1 MDLES
6 MAGKAIKGDDDA
18 FISIIREVRTDLY
31 KTAYAYLK
39 NEDDAVEAIQE
50 VTYRAY
56 RSIGKLKEPAYCK
69 TWLIRITINVCQDE
83 LKKKKR
89 IIQTEVNDQL
99 LASEEDLSFIN
110 TNEALEQLSFE
121 ERELLHMKYI
131 CDLTIREVAESLDV
145 SEGTIKTRLYKALGR
160 LRNWMEKG
168 DDHHV
173 PGRRKTAKRI

>member
-1 MDLES
+1 MDLVSLAE
-6 MAGKAIKGDDDA
+6 KAIKKDDDA
-18 FISIIREVRTDLY
+18 FIAMIREVRTDLY

-39 NEDDAVEAIQE
+39 NEDDALEAIQE
-50 VTYRAY
+50 VTFRAY

-83 LKKKKR
+83 LKKRKQ
-89 IIQTEVNDQL
+89 IIRTEVNDQL
-99 LASEEDLSFIN
+99 FVSEEDLLFME

-131 CDLTIREVAESLDV
+131 CDLTIREVAESLEV

-160 LRNWMEKG
+160 LRKWMEKG
-168 DDHHV
+168 DDHDV
-173 PGRRKTAKRI
+173 RGRRKATK